1 MLKDWALKSWVLK
14 GWPCQRQMDF
24 KSSSDRQDRSDY
36 DSCSKQITPFTH
48 DLDPLLLRLK
58 PPSRVDPSRVGG
70 CRFGALLPT
79 T

>member
-36 DSCSKQITPFTH
+36 DSCSKQITP
-48 DLDPLLLRLK
+48 LRMTWTASSAPQTTL
-58 PPSRVDPSRVGG
+58 PRRSIA
-70 CRFGALLPT
+70 CRRMPFRALLPT